1 MINLS
6 LIETSMAFMHVE
18 DDILYITLKVD
29 ADMKVDNIDE
39 IIDARKRIQNGKKMK
54 VLADIRN
61 IWQASL
67 KARKRA
73 AAPDMQNLNIAM
85 AIVIDSLASKLLANF
100 FIKINNPSS
109 PTRMFNS
116 KEEGLLWLNTIKS
129 NGSIK

>member
-1 MINLS
+1 
-6 LIETSMAFMHVE
+6 MAFMHVE
-18 DDILYITLKVD
+18 DDILYITLKDD

>member
-1 MINLS
+1 
-6 LIETSMAFMHVE
+6 MAFMHVE